1 MPHRASLRSMFERMR
16 YPPTRPP
23 PPPPPR
29 TQTLPSSQP
38 RPKQHP
44 DSPSTKI
51 PRPSQQPTQHLG
63 MIHKLPGNN
72 MNHLPFDLQLTTNP
86 Q

>member
-16 YPPTRPP
+16 YPPTL
-23 PPPPPR
+23 PR
-29 TQTLPSSQP
+29 SGLKPCHRHSRRS
-38 RPKQHP
+38 KQHS

-72 MNHLPFDLQLTTNP
+72 MNHLPFDLQLTANP